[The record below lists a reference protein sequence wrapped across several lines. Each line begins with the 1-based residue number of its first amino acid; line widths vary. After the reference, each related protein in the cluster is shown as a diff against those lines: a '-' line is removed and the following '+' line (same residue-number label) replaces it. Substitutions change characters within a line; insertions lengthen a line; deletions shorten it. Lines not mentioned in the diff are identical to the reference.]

1 MKQPEV
7 WRTRGM
13 LQKVISVSREEVLG
27 DEAGKDINIAI
38 VVGVL

>member
-7 WRTRGM
+7 WRTGM